1 MNNNNTL
8 NLVLGLSDVDVDN
21 HLSNL
26 VKTNVRANKK
36 TLIIQTTDLAPE
48 NTTQQ
53 CYYVV
58 SNHLNNERK
67 MECVEINSDV
77 FEQNGKRFLIVQ
89 SKNESLNGIDTIN
102 VNDLSTMGV
111 IRNYDTIVLY
121 HAELMNFVFPFIERM
136 LYERRNV
143 IASGVYESSRCSK
156 QVKKELFS
164 LIPLADN
171 IEIVKPICLY
181 CNSKALYTLNKSN
194 EKEPI
199 YVCRKC
205 YYNNRRPTSHLITE
219 YITINKKN
227 KSDTLKPKKDTS
239 SKRMS

>member
-8 NLVLGLSDVDVDN
+8 NLVLGLSNVDN
-21 HLSNL
+21 HFSNL
-26 VKTNVRANKK
+26 VKTNVRANKQ
-36 TLIIQTTDLAPE
+36 TLLIQTTDLAPE
-48 NTTQQ
+48 NTTQL

-58 SNHLNNERK
+58 SNHLNNEKK

-121 HAELMNFVFPFIERM
+121 HAELMNFVFPFFERM
-136 LYERRNV
+136 LYERKNV
-143 IASGVYESSRCSK
+143 IVSGVYKSSGCSK

-164 LIPLADN
+164 
-171 IEIVKPICLY
+171 
-181 CNSKALYTLNKSN
+181 
-194 EKEPI
+194 
-199 YVCRKC
+199 
-205 YYNNRRPTSHLITE
+205 
-219 YITINKKN
+219 
-227 KSDTLKPKKDTS
+227 
-239 SKRMS
+239 